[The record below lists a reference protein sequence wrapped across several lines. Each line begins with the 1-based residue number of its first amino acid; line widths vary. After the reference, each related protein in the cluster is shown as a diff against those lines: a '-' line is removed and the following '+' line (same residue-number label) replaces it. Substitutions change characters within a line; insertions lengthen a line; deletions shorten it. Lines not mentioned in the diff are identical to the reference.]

1 MQCFAD
7 WQSNPIID
15 NVSKLIAEIIRN
27 SHEKHRVLFTTVW
40 HQPKE
45 AAVQIT
51 RASQCQTDFEPPVEK
66 SQQTSADI
74 AIQTTEVYE
83 QAVRL
88 MCSVKQ
94 LKRS

>member
-1 MQCFAD
+1 MKPVDVQ
-7 WQSNPIID
+7 
-15 NVSKLIAEIIRN
+15 
-27 SHEKHRVLFTTVW
+27 TVE
-40 HQPKE
+40 QPKE

-83 QAVRL
+83 QAVQTTTDVQ
-88 MCSVKQ
+88 S
-94 LKRS
+94 